1 MSGSGSGSMSFAS
14 SSSSSAVVVAQ
25 KKSAFSSSPSSS
37 NRQKMMKLTQ
47 RRRQRQRR
55 GDENNNNFLSRAMAI
70 QEGGEVK
77 TTYVTLPD
85 EKVLVAHAKTAV
97 NSGIHTVA
105 LECKP
110 SLPKGL
116 ILHWGVIRGG
126 EENGKKWHVLPQ
138 ELFPPG
144 TTVYKEKAMQ
154 TPFPRMSKLVIVL
167 DAEVTAIH
175 FALKN
180 EETGKWITGPNKK
193 DFVIQLDGKGTHTN
207 NNDDGSSD
215 GAIPPTAAA
224 VPTPSPPPIV
234 VEVPEPIATPSP
246 PTPAPA
252 SPSLI
257 TNSYVKPSDAL
268 DNLIKVVAFTKWEEK
283 GRPEVNESEREAMLN
298 EASESIIRELEG
310 GAELEAI
317 MKRFGVEGGGSSSSS
332 SSSPAPTAVPTP
344 VAVATPPT
352 PSTPTPPSSPP
363 QQQQQ
368 GNDKLR
374 QICESRSNGA
384 TLKWGKY
391 YGSQTGAALV
401 RDMYVETRE
410 KNNMLQLNVVVEA
423 DFDVNL
429 HWGVTARTDGTWRQP
444 PPGWTTVPPRSWGS
458 TGNSWETEFENCG
471 NKLKAVTLEVP
482 CGKDEGIIFVL
493 RTVADEWVKDGED
506 DFYAHRDTNQLA
518 PSPSY
523 EHQQSNKREE
533 RKNKKEHRDHDRK
546 DRKRKDDSFAAN
558 QPVIPPTINAK
569 SIKSV
574 QPISRK
580 EWNVDDIL
588 LNVGAFGKH
597 GNNVAQNSIDQIC
610 NAEEGCT
617 RSLMHRYNAAAD
629 LLGTCHDEGEAGLLA
644 MFTWFRFMALRQLV
658 WNNDYNIKP
667 REISAAQARCTEA
680 LTKYHRNE
688 SGYRDVVRLIMMTI
702 GRGGTGDVGQRI
714 RDEIL
719 AVQQANN
726 CKGGMMEEWH
736 QKLHNNTSPDD
747 VPICEALLKFIASD
761 CDINVY
767 WAHLHANNIDAK
779 RMSEYDRKICSEP
792 KFSRDQYEGLTRDL
806 TEYLRTLKAVHSGAD
821 LDSAAEAVLGYHQDA
836 CKGKEINI
844 PPVADVASPRLEE
857 LLTCARVLREQNGDA
872 LNVLEAILEARRELW
887 EWTKPNGRDNDRL
900 KDVIYLD
907 LALEAAVRQVMEAQI
922 AEMSKR
928 APLDVLKITG
938 MVLENLCLSTGENQ
952 EFVYCLKDWQNVI
965 RSAQSG
971 SNDWGLQAKAVC
983 DRLGNALGEISER
996 YINVLQPTAMN
1007 MGPKLN
1013 VNEHVLQL
1021 FSEEIVRGTPAA
1033 PLSQMLRVLDPM
1045 IRAVAHMGRWQV
1057 ISPVQVKGQIAYVDA
1072 LSAVQNTKY
1081 STPTIIIA
1089 KRVSGEEDIPVGCV
1103 GVITPDMPDILSHVS
1118 VRARNEKV
1126 FFATVFDFN
1135 VLEEM
1140 KQMDGK
1146 CVSLHPNAQGDEID
1160 VKSIELADVQ
1170 PAGGAGA
1177 ASQAK
1182 TLGESGISIKQK
1194 QWPGRFALDS
1204 SEFNDQVVGG
1214 KSKNL
1219 ELLRGRTPNWIQLP
1233 ASVAL
1238 PFGTFDATLNDPVNA
1253 QVKSKLESQIVALK
1267 QFDDSKD
1274 GDGFRALIDDIKS
1287 TISLLKP
1294 PKTLQ
1299 SELESC
1305 FNKESLAWPGDLETS
1320 EEGKEAWKTICAV
1333 WASKYNE
1340 RAVLSCKKAGL
1351 NHDDL
1356 NMAVLCQPV
1365 VNAKYAFVLHTVHP
1379 QTNDQT
1385 EIYGELVCGMGEAL
1399 VGNFAGRALSF
1410 TVKKSDLDRP
1420 TINGFPSKSKGLF
1433 MRQNTLIFR
1442 SDSNGEDLEGFAG
1455 AGLYDSICMN
1465 EASLESIDYT
1475 NEPISNNEDFR
1486 NQMLSAIAKCG
1497 MEIENLLGSAQDIEG
1512 AITEDGKLFVVQTRP
1527 QVF

>member
-1 MSGSGSGSMSFAS
+1 MTTTMTMIRATTTTTGSSRRQSSSPGSSGFDGFDVLGWRRKQRSMRRRRRKTKTFRWS
-14 SSSSSAVVVAQ
+14 SSSSS
-25 KKSAFSSSPSSS
+25 KSSKSKVEEDVEAGM
-37 NRQKMMKLTQ
+37 R
-47 RRRQRQRR
+47 
-55 GDENNNNFLSRAMAI
+55 
-70 QEGGEVK
+70 EGARE
-77 TTYVTLPD
+77 TTTTTLVELPE
-85 EKVLVAHAKTAV
+85 EKVLVARSKTMAS
-97 NSGIHTVA
+97 SGIHTVA
-105 LECKP
+105 LECTP
-110 SLPKGL
+110 TLPTKGL
-116 ILHWGVIRGG
+116 ILHWGVIRGDDAVA
-126 EENGKKWHVLPQ
+126 WHVLPR

-154 TPFPRMSKLVIVL
+154 TPFPRMTKLTIVL
-167 DAEVTAIH
+167 DAEVKAIH

-193 DFVIQLDGKGTHTN
+193 DFVIRLDGKRGEGDT
-207 NNDDGSSD
+207 
-215 GAIPPTAAA
+215 GAVPTTTAA
-224 VPTPSPPPIV
+224 VPTPSPL
-234 VEVPEPIATPSP
+234 
-246 PTPAPA
+246 PTPTPTVPTTPVMVSETVTPA
-252 SPSLI
+252 AAPSLI
-257 TNSYVKPSDAL
+257 TNAYVKPSNAL

-283 GRPEVNESEREAMLN
+283 GRPEVSETEREAMLS
-298 EASESIIRELEG
+298 EASESII
-310 GAELEAI
+310 AELECGAKLQAI
-317 MKRFGVEGGGSSSSS
+317 MKRFGIEEGV
-332 SSSPAPTAVPTP
+332 SSPAPSEATPAPPVTQNDAVVATAPTP
-344 VAVATPPT
+344 TR
-352 PSTPTPPSSPP
+352 P
-363 QQQQQ
+363 QQEEQER
-368 GNDKLR
+368 GNGKLR
-374 QICESRSNGA
+374 EICESRSNGA
-384 TLKWGKY
+384 TIKWGKY
-391 YGSQTGAALV
+391 YAGQTGTDLV

-410 KNNMLQLNVVVEA
+410 KNNMLQLHVVVEA

-429 HWGVTARTDGTWRQP
+429 HWGVTSRTDGTWRQP

-482 CGKDEGIIFVL
+482 CGDDDGIIFVI
-493 RTVADEWVKDGED
+493 RTVADEWVKNGDG
-506 DFYAHRDTNQLA
+506 DFYAHRDTDQLA
-518 PSPSY
+518 PSPLY
-523 EHQQSNKREE
+523 EHQQNREKR
-533 RKNKKEHRDHDRK
+533 RNKKEHRDHDRK

-569 SIKSV
+569 SIESV
-574 QPISRK
+574 QLISRK
-580 EWNVDDIL
+580 EWNVDDIV
-588 LNVGAFGKH
+588 LNTGAFGKQ
-597 GNNVAQNSIDQIC
+597 GNAIAQNSIDQIC

-629 LLGTCHDEGEAGLLA
+629 LLSTCHDEGEAGLLA
-644 MFTWFRFMALRQLV
+644 MFVWFRFMALRQLV

-667 REISAAQARCTEA
+667 REISAAQAKCTEA
-680 LTKYHRNE
+680 LTRYHRNE
-688 SGYRDVVRLIMMTI
+688 SIYRDVVRLIMMTI

-747 VPICEALLKFIASD
+747 VPICEALLQFIASD

-844 PPVADVASPRLEE
+844 PPVADVATPRLEE
-857 LLTCARVLREQNGDA
+857 LLTCARVLREHNGDA

-887 EWTKPNGRDNDRL
+887 QWTKPDGRDNDRL

-983 DRLGNALGEISER
+983 DRIGNALGEISER

-1013 VNEHVLQL
+1013 VDEHVLQL

-1045 IRAVAHMGRWQV
+1045 IRGVAQMGRWQV
-1057 ISPVQVKGQIAYVDA
+1057 ISPVQVKGQVVYVDV
-1072 LSAVQNTKY
+1072 LSTVQNTKY
-1081 STPTIIIA
+1081 SVPTIIIA

-1103 GVITPDMPDILSHVS
+1103 GVVTPDMPDILSHVS

-1160 VKSIELADVQ
+1160 VKSIKLADVQ
-1170 PAGGAGA
+1170 PTGGAGA
-1177 ASQAK
+1177 SEVK

-1194 QWPGRFALDS
+1194 QWPGKFALDS
-1204 SEFNDQVVGG
+1204 SQFNDQVVGG

-1238 PFGTFDATLNDPVNA
+1238 PFGTFNATLNDPINT
-1253 QVKSKLESQIVALK
+1253 QVKTKLESQIVSLK

-1299 SELESC
+1299 SELKSC

-1320 EEGKEAWKTICAV
+1320 EEGQEAWKTICAV

-1399 VGNFAGRALSF
+1399 VGNFSGRALSF

-1420 TINGFPSKSKGLF
+1420 IVNGFPSKSKGLF
-1433 MRQNTLIFR
+1433 MQQNTLIFR

-1465 EASLESIDYT
+1465 EASLTSIDYA

-1486 NQMLSAIAKCG
+1486 NQMLSAIAKSG
-1497 MEIENLLGSAQDIEG
+1497 MAIENLLDSAQDIEG

>member
-1 MSGSGSGSMSFAS
+1 MQTTIQTIKQQREGSSWNQQQFQRKQRFRQFYLLGRNRSQRSRWNTNNGAFGVVRVSAKMSSKEEMINTFT
-14 SSSSSAVVVAQ
+14 Q
-25 KKSAFSSSPSSS
+25 KI
-37 NRQKMMKLTQ
+37 
-47 RRRQRQRR
+47 
-55 GDENNNNFLSRAMAI
+55 E
-70 QEGGEVK
+70 
-77 TTYVTLPD
+77 LPD
-85 EKVLVAHAKTAV
+85 QRVLIVNAKTAKS
-97 NSGIHTVA
+97 SGIHTVA
-105 LECKP
+105 LECEP
-110 SLPKGL
+110 SLPAKGL
-116 ILHWGVIRGG
+116 ILHWGVIRPN
-126 EENGKKWHVLPQ
+126 ENKKKWHVLPR

-154 TPFPRMSKLVIVL
+154 TPFPRMTKLVIVL
-167 DAEVTAIH
+167 DAEATAIH

-193 DFVIQLDGKGTHTN
+193 DFVIQLNGEKGSV
-207 NNDDGSSD
+207 GSSN
-215 GAIPPTAAA
+215 GTVAAA
-224 VPTPSPPPIV
+224 VAAPKAAAEQPVVAFSSPTPASPPP
-234 VEVPEPIATPSP
+234 SHQ
-246 PTPAPA
+246 
-252 SPSLI
+252 SLI
-257 TNSYVKPSDAL
+257 TNAYVKPSNAL

-283 GRPEVNESEREAMLN
+283 GRLEVSESERETMLN

-310 GAELEAI
+310 GAKLDAI
-317 MKRFGVEGGGSSSSS
+317 MKRFGIIEEGGSSSSESSSFS
-332 SSSPAPTAVPTP
+332 SSSP
-344 VAVATPPT
+344 PPK
-352 PSTPTPPSSPP
+352 

-368 GNDKLR
+368 QQQQQQEGKGNERLR

-384 TLKWGKY
+384 SIKWGKY
-391 YGSQTGAALV
+391 YDASQTGTALV

-410 KNNMLQLNVVVEA
+410 KNNMLQLHVVVEA

-429 HWGVTARTDGTWRQP
+429 HWGVTSRTDGTWRQP

-482 CGKDEGIIFVL
+482 CGNDEGIVFVL
-493 RTVADEWVKDGED
+493 RTVADEWVKNGDG
-506 DFYAHRDTNQLA
+506 DFYAHRDTDQLA
-518 PSPSY
+518 PAPSN
-523 EHQQSNKREE
+523 EHQKPREREE
-533 RKNKKEHRDHDRK
+533 RKNKKEHRDRDRK

-558 QPVIPPTINAK
+558 QPAIPPTINAK
-569 SIKSV
+569 SVKSV
-574 QPISRK
+574 QPIKRK
-580 EWNVDDIL
+580 EWNVDDIV
-588 LNVGAFGKH
+588 LNIGAFGRD

-688 SGYRDVVRLIMMTI
+688 SNYRDVVRLIMMTI

-719 AVQQANN
+719 AVQQTNN

-844 PPVADVASPRLEE
+844 PPVADVATPRLEE

-872 LNVLEAILEARRELW
+872 FNVLEAILEARRELW
-887 EWTKPNGRDNDRL
+887 QWTKPDGKDNDRL

-965 RSAQSG
+965 QSAKSG

-996 YINVLQPTAMN
+996 YINVLQPTAMS

-1013 VNEHVLQL
+1013 VDEHVLQL

-1045 IRAVAHMGRWQV
+1045 IRAVAQMGRWQV
-1057 ISPVQVKGQIAYVDA
+1057 ISPVQVKGQVAYVDA
-1072 LSAVQNTKY
+1072 LSMVQNIKY

-1170 PAGGAGA
+1170 PAGGTG

-1194 QWPGRFALDS
+1194 QWPGKFALDS

-1238 PFGTFDATLNDPVNA
+1238 PFGTFDATLNDPMNA
-1253 QVKSKLESQIVALK
+1253 QVKTKLESQILALK

-1287 TISLLKP
+1287 TISSLKP
-1294 PKTLQ
+1294 PNALQ

-1305 FNKESLAWPGDLETS
+1305 FTKEKLSWPGDLETS
-1320 EEGKEAWKTICAV
+1320 EQGQEAWRTICAV

-1433 MRQNTLIFR
+1433 ARQNTLIFR

-1455 AGLYDSICMN
+1455 AGLYDSVCMN
-1465 EASLESIDYT
+1465 EPSLESIDYT

-1486 NQMLSAIAKCG
+1486 NQMLSAIAKSG